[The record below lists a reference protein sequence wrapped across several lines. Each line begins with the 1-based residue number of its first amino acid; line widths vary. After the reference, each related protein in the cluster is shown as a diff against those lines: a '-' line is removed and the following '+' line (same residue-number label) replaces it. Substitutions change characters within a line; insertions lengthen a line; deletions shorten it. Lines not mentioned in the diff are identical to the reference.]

1 LIMRKRIAFY
11 IVLGILVFGA
21 AGAVYWRSHQSKGSV
36 KTLRSAVVERGDM
49 LVAVSASGSIAPR
62 ARVNLSFET
71 PGRVAEVL
79 VTEGDAVSA
88 GDVLARLDTTRL
100 TLQVKQARAALAA
113 AEAQLAQAKAPPR
126 PEELAAAQ
134 ASLRAAEAQVAAAVA
149 NRDQL
154 QAGASAAQIAA
165 AEADLA
171 SAKMQQ
177 WLAEDAHN
185 KTMSCFT
192 NPVSGEKVCPGLGKP
207 EEQARYN
214 LDAANKALAAA
225 QARLDELLAGAKPEQ
240 LRAARANVAAAVAQR
255 DAAQAQLDLLQAGA
269 TREQIAVLEAQVEQA
284 RVALELAEL
293 ALEQATLQA
302 PFAGVVAA
310 VNITAGEMAPTGVA
324 AIVLLDNSAF
334 RLTINVDEMDIGK
347 LAPGQAVEI
356 TLDAFP
362 DVVIG
367 GKVEHIAPAAEIQG
381 GVVYYKVVIAID
393 PTDIPIRADMTAN
406 ATVLIE
412 ELEDVLKLPTWVV
425 RVDRSTGQTYV
436 HRQVGNEIVRTDVK
450 LGVRHEGFV
459 QVLEGVSEGD
469 VVVWVE
475 EPGLSALR

>member
-1 LIMRKRIAFY
+1 MRKRIALY
-11 IVLGILVFGA
+11 IVLIILAVGA
-21 AGAVYWRSHQSKGSV
+21 GTGLIYWRFYSGKGTV
-36 KTLRSAVVERGDM
+36 ETLRSAVVERGSM
-49 LVAVSASGSIAPR
+49 LVAVSASGSIAPH

-79 VTEGDAVSA
+79 VAVGDTVKA
-88 GDVLARLDTTRL
+88 GDTLARLDTARL

-134 ASLRAAEAQVAAAVA
+134 ANLRAAEAQVAAAVA

-171 SAKMQQ
+171 AAKMQQ

-192 NPVSGEKVCPGLGKP
+192 HPVSGEKVCPGLGKP

-240 LRAARANVAAAVAQR
+240 LRAARANVAAAIAQR
-255 DAAQAQLDLLQAGA
+255 DAVQAQLELLQAGA
-269 TREQIAVLEAQVEQA
+269 TKEQIAVLEAQVEQA

-293 ALEQATLQA
+293 ALEQATLRA

-310 VNITAGEMAPTGVA
+310 VNIKAGEVSPTGLP
-324 AIVLLDNSAF
+324 AIVLLDTSAF
-334 RLTINVDEMDIGK
+334 HITVSVDEMEVGK
-347 LAPGQAVEI
+347 LAPGQVAEI

-362 DVVIG
+362 DAVVG
-367 GKVEHIAPAAEIQG
+367 GRIERIAPAANIQG
-381 GVVYYKVVIAID
+381 GVVYYDVTIALD

-406 ATVLIE
+406 ATILVE
-412 ELEDVLKLPTWVV
+412 ELTDVLKVPTWVV

-436 HRQVGNEIVRTDVK
+436 HKQVGTEIVRTDVK
-450 LGVRHEGFV
+450 LGVRHEGFA
-459 QVLEGVSEGD
+459 QVLDGLAEGD
-469 VVVWVE
+469 VVVWVQE
-475 EPGLSALR
+475 TGLNALR